1 MSNDAEPQPSTAMTD
16 SPFLADRQLLARA
29 VDQVT
34 APAGTLTVADLPQQ
48 IPAAG
53 LGPQAALDLIAQVCL
68 PVQGALNDPLAA
80 GRMASPTPWV
90 TWAAGAWAAARS
102 ENLLHQGVTPQAA
115 DLQQLVMRWLLPL
128 WGMSTGHMVPG
139 ATLANLTAVWAARD
153 SAGAAR
159 IVASEAA
166 NDSVAKVARVLAMPL
181 TMLPVDSNEGLN
193 VEAFVDFC
201 RREPD
206 SMSRSVV
213 VLTAGTHNCG
223 AVDPIRDC
231 RRALAS
237 LGITPAWWHV
247 DAAWAG
253 PLALSERHSSVLK
266 GIESADSVSVAP
278 YKFMFQPTD
287 AAIVSFRDRE
297 RVEEV
302 LEFGGPDGTSQIG
315 LLGSRADRALSL
327 AVTFLAYGTEG
338 VGAWIDQGIASMMSA
353 AEALR
358 ARPDVE
364 VFGPPR
370 TGILLW
376 RPLNRNVN
384 DVLAEL
390 GPMTASLG
398 LVDGRRWVRHLGT
411 NPALDWHALVAQID
425 TVLAH

>member
-1 MSNDAEPQPSTAMTD
+1 MSNHADPGSPADAPD
-16 SPFLADRQLLARA
+16 SPFSADPLLLARA
-29 VDQVT
+29 VGQVAEPT
-34 APAGTLTVADLPQQ
+34 GRLTVADLPTQ
-48 IPAAG
+48 IPAGG
-53 LGPQAALDLIAQVCL
+53 LGPEAALDLMAQVSL

-102 ENLLHQGVTPQAA
+102 ENLLHQGVAPEAA
-115 DLQQLVMRWLLPL
+115 ELQQLVMRWLLPL

-159 IVASEAA
+159 IVCSEAA

-181 TMLPVDSNEGLN
+181 TMLPADADERLN

-206 SMSRSVV
+206 SMTRSVV

-223 AVDPIRDC
+223 AIDPIKDC
-231 RRALAS
+231 RRALSS

-253 PLALSERHSSVLK
+253 PLALSERYGSALK

-278 YKFMFQPTD
+278 YKFMFQPAD
-287 AAIVSFRDRE
+287 AAIVSFKDRDR
-297 RVEEV
+297 VEDV
-302 LEFGGPDGTSQIG
+302 LDFGGPDGTSQIG

-327 AVTFLAYGTEG
+327 AVTFLAYGTDG
-338 VGAWIDQGIASMMSA
+338 VGAWIDQGIASMMA
-353 AEALR
+353 VAEELR

-376 RPLNRNVN
+376 RPLKR
-384 DVLAEL
+384 DVDDVIAEL
-390 GPMTASLG
+390 GSLTASLG
-398 LVDGRRWVRHLGT
+398 MVDGRRWVRHLGT
-411 NPALDWHALVAQID
+411 NPRLDWRALVAEID
-425 TVLAH
+425 MVLAQ